1 MPITSF
7 DSYITTANEFVAHW
21 TEVNSQR
28 TAATLPALT
37 LQGGYSLANFMADRD
52 AADDKVAAFQSLEN
66 DRTFATGDRDDR
78 KDAIH
83 ERLDQFRS
91 ALRIHV
97 KDSLYDRS
105 APTLPQKSVGEQ
117 KFRRPFEDMEDLWEK
132 LDADNG
138 VLGFTPP
145 LTLRGGYTFADY
157 QADLERLSTAFR
169 HGDERREYVAPA
181 ASGIRCWPI
190 LCERMGQYR
199 AAIALEYDESHVV
212 CVDAPVVAHGG
223 KTAAAGMTT
232 VRTHRCLC
240 SAALGGSTCKTPN
253 CNGRSS
259 TRSVSRYGILLR
271 PPGTMHPRRC

>member
-138 VLGFTPP
+138 VPGFTPP

-157 QADLERLSTAFR
+157 QADLEALSTAFR
-169 HGDERREYVAPA
+169 TVTNAENMLRVARGERDTMLANLR
-181 ASGIRCWPI
+181 
-190 LCERMGQYR
+190 ERMGQYR
-199 AAIALEYDESHVV
+199 AAIALEYDESHALFVSMPQLWPTV
-212 CVDAPVVAHGG
+212 GNGG
-223 KTAAAGMTT
+223 
-232 VRTHRCLC
+232 
-240 SAALGGSTCKTPN
+240 GGDDDGEN
-253 CNGRSS
+253 
-259 TRSVSRYGILLR
+259 
-271 PPGTMHPRRC
+271 